1 MKVKSLRCARLL
13 HPWDFPG
20 KSTGGGCHCLL
31 QSNSQKQKLK
41 WWLSGAGKSLFNGEG
56 VSVLQEV
63 LEMGLHNN
71 VNVLN
76 TTERVHLKKGY
87 DGNSSLMWISAQLWA
102 SLVAQSVKCLPA
114 VQETWV

>member
-1 MKVKSLRCARLL
+1 M
-13 HPWDFPG
+13 
-20 KSTGGGCHCLL
+20 
-31 QSNSQKQKLK
+31 
-41 WWLSGAGKSLFNGEG
+41 FNGEG

-114 VQETWV
+114 VREIRIQSLGRDDPLEKEMATHSSTLACKIPRTGGPGRL